1 MVAVSPPAKVL
12 VTGVNGYLAVWI
24 VKKYLEAGYSV
35 RGTVRSLSKS
45 AFLKEQ
51 FAEYGERLELVVV
64 EDITKDGAFDD
75 AVKGIDAIAHTA
87 SPFHYNAIDPDEL
100 IVPAVQGTTS
110 ILNSA
115 LKHGTG
121 YDETS
126 WNNAAVAAVASKGS
140 AAGPVTI
147 YLASKTLAE
156 RAAWEFVA
164 AHKAEL
170 AWDLVVI
177 NPPLIF
183 GPSLSPAQ
191 TIDEINTSQREI
203 YETLTGAR
211 TGAQLRGQGNWVH
224 VSVAAD
230 AHVRAT
236 YSSAAGGERIIVR
249 SGYFFYQDILDAAA
263 ELGIP
268 NVPHGEPY
276 STGNIPKTKILATT
290 KAEDLLG
297 MKVTVPLKDVIEESV
312 KDFKARGY
320 PGTATVSS
328 IALYWLSHNLQHHFE
343 SKTPVKPYVLDDNDN
358 RSEVSRLNIQY
369 LYFKRMFDYPK
380 IAPPVV
386 NVAHVRRVI
395 DVGTGTGAWA
405 LDFMSQPEVRS
416 RGVQVFACDIS
427 AAKFPQ
433 ADGSGVGKITFFQQD
448 VTKPFPDDMLGTFD
462 LVHMTC
468 MCWAL
473 TVQGWKSALQ
483 NLRDLLS

>member
-51 FAEYGERLELVVV
+51 FAEYGERLELVMV
-64 EDITKDGAFDD
+64 EDITKDGAFDEV
-75 AVKGIDAIAHTA
+75 VKGIDAIAHTA

-121 YDETS
+121 VKRVVLTSSVAAVREDHPTRREYDETS

-140 AAGPVTI
+140 AAGPVMI

-164 AHKAEL
+164 AHKAEI

-191 TIDEINTSQREI
+191 TIDEINTSQREL
-203 YETLTGAR
+203 YDTLTGAR
-211 TGAQLRGQGNWVH
+211 TGGQLRGQGNWVH
-224 VSVAAD
+224 VSIAAD

-236 YSSAAGGERIIVR
+236 HSSAAGGERIIVR

-263 ELGIP
+263 ELGFP
-268 NVPHGEPY
+268 NVPRGEPY

-297 MKVTVPLKDVIEESV
+297 LKVTVPLKDVIEESV

-320 PGTATVSS
+320 PG
-328 IALYWLSHNLQHHFE
+328 
-343 SKTPVKPYVLDDNDN
+343 
-358 RSEVSRLNIQY
+358 
-369 LYFKRMFDYPK
+369 
-380 IAPPVV
+380 
-386 NVAHVRRVI
+386 
-395 DVGTGTGAWA
+395 
-405 LDFMSQPEVRS
+405 
-416 RGVQVFACDIS
+416 FA
-427 AAKFPQ
+427 
-433 ADGSGVGKITFFQQD
+433 V
-448 VTKPFPDDMLGTFD
+448 
-462 LVHMTC
+462 
-468 MCWAL
+468 
-473 TVQGWKSALQ
+473 
-483 NLRDLLS
+483 